1 MKSYIVYDS
10 RNGKILR
17 SVFCTEDDS
26 LMQTMETWENIIE
39 GQAKDDENY
48 IENNKIVAIP
58 SKPSINHIF
67 DYQTKKWILGD
78 IDYVVQEIKIKRNKL
93 LQESDWTQIPNNPLT
108 IEKQQE
114 WAVYRQLLRDITKQ
128 PGYPANVVWPQQPE

>member
-48 IENNKIVAIP
+48 IENNKIFAILA
-58 SKPSINHIF
+58 KPSINHVF
-67 DYQTKKWILGD
+67 NYETKTWVLGD
-78 IDYVVQEIKIKRNKL
+78 VDYVAEEIKVKRNKL